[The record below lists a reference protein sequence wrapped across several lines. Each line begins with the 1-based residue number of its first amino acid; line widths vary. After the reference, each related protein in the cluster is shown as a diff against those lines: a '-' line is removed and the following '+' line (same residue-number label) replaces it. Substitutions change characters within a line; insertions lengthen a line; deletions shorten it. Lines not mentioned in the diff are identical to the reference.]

1 MSKSEQSWQEEQN
14 RVDYVTSVI
23 DKRITTLER
32 EVGSVRSDVVEMRRD
47 FWEDV
52 TINFS
57 EADDVGET
65 STSLRQQSEVLS
77 ERERSHKH
85 SYAALSKMK
94 RLHQSPYFGR
104 IDFAE
109 NGEPAEQIYL
119 GIASLLDR
127 NEETFLVYD
136 WRAPISNLYY
146 DSTPGPASYKT
157 PVGLIEGE
165 MLLKRQYV
173 IRDGQIKLM
182 FDTGVTIGDELLQ
195 EVLGRSSDA
204 QMKSIVA
211 TIQKE
216 QNRIIRNDRSRML
229 IVQGAAGSGKTSAA
243 LQRVAYLLYKYREHL
258 QADQVILFSP
268 NPMFNSYVSTVLP
281 ELGEENMRQTTF
293 QEYLEHRLGREFQLE
308 DPFSQMEY
316 VLSSSGEP
324 GYESRIEGIRYKTST
339 RYLQALIRY
348 REMLE
353 RSDMLFKPLRFQGK
367 EIIGQEAI
375 RQRFYDYDP
384 SITLANRCDLLREWL
399 LKELADFSKHE
410 VNEPWVEEQMQ
421 LLDVEDY
428 QIAYQRMRR
437 QNRKKGREFS
447 DYEDEKLILAKM
459 VVSDR
464 LKPLRR
470 WVKSLRFVD
479 VKGLYGQLFANKEL
493 MLEASSGELPEHW
506 DEICRFTL
514 DSLQKG
520 ELAYE
525 DSTPFLYLKEQLLGF
540 RSNGNIRHVFID
552 EAQDYSPFQ
561 LFFLKR
567 LFPRAR
573 MTALGDLNQAIYA
586 HASILQQTSSL
597 SELYGREETEQIT
610 LTQSYRSTRQIVDFT
625 RQMIEGGQQIVPFNR
640 DGDMP
645 EVRIAASRSEL
656 LEAISADLADL
667 KAQQYE
673 TIAVICKT
681 AEESRNA
688 YEALKESHDLKL
700 IKKTTLS
707 FEKGV
712 HVIPSYLAKG
722 VEFDAVL
729 IYDGSKQRYHRE
741 AERKLFYTA
750 CTRAMHLLHIYSQGD
765 PSPFITGTE
774 AGSYRKI
781 TVLGPILNKRGA
793 AKY

>member
-1 MSKSEQSWQEEQN
+1 MSMNEQSWKEEQD
-14 RVDYVTSVI
+14 RVDYVVEVV
-23 DKRITTLER
+23 DKRIKTLER
-32 EVGSVRSDVVEMRRD
+32 EVGSVRTDVVEMRRD

-85 SYAALSKMK
+85 SFAALSKMK
-94 RLHQSPYFGR
+94 RLRQTPYFGR

-109 NGEPAEQIYL
+109 EGEQAEQIYL
-119 GIASLLDR
+119 GIASLLDKDDQS
-127 NEETFLVYD
+127 FLVYD

-146 DSTPGPASYKT
+146 DSMPGPASYKT
-157 PVGLIEGE
+157 PVGKIDGE

-173 IRDGQIKLM
+173 IRDARIRLM

-281 ELGEENMRQTTF
+281 ELGEENMLQTTF
-293 QEYLEHRLGREFQLE
+293 QEYLERRIGREFQLE
-308 DPFSQMEY
+308 DPFGQMEY
-316 VLSSSGEP
+316 VLSGDSSKP
-324 GYESRIEGIRYKTST
+324 GYDARIEGIRYKSSSL
-339 RYLQALIRY
+339 YLQAMNEY
-348 REMLE
+348 RRMLE
-353 RSDMLFKPLRFQGK
+353 KGGMLFRPLRFQGR
-367 EIIGQEAI
+367 EIIGKEEI
-375 RQRFYDYDP
+375 HQRFYAFDP

-399 LKELADFSKHE
+399 LKELADFSKRE
-410 VNEPWVEEQMQ
+410 IDAPWVEEQMQ
-421 LLDVEDY
+421 LLDSEDY

-437 QNRKKGREFS
+437 QNRKNNRSFS
-447 DYEDEKLILAKM
+447 DFEDEKRILARM
-459 VVSDR
+459 VVSER
-464 LKPLRR
+464 LKPLRK
-470 WVKSLRFVD
+470 WVKALRFVD
-479 VKGLYGQLFANKEL
+479 VRGLYGQLFADKDV
-493 MLEASSGELPEHW
+493 MMEASGGDLPLAWE
-506 DEICRFTL
+506 DICSFTL
-514 DSLQKG
+514 DGLSRG

-525 DSTPFLYLKEQLLGF
+525 DATPYLFLREQLLGF

-586 HASILQQTSSL
+586 HASILQQTSAL
-597 SELYGREETEQIT
+597 TQLYGSEETEQIT
-610 LTQSYRSTRQIVDFT
+610 LTQSYRSTRQIVEFT
-625 RQMIEGGQQIVPFNR
+625 RQMISGGDQIVPFNR
-640 DGDMP
+640 EGELP
-645 EVRIAASRSEL
+645 EVRLTDSRDQLIAAL
-656 LEAISADLADL
+656 SADLGEL
-667 KAQQYE
+667 KAQKYE

-681 AEESRNA
+681 AEESREA
-688 YEALKESHDLKL
+688 YEQLKDLHELKL

-707 FEKGV
+707 FEKGI
-712 HVIPSYLAKG
+712 HVIPAYLAKG

-729 IYDGSKQRYHRE
+729 IYDASANRYGRE
-741 AERKLFYTA
+741 SERKLFYTA
-750 CTRAMHLLHIYSQGD
+750 CTRAMHLLHLYCLGQ
-765 PSPFITGTE
+765 PSAFVEE
-774 AGSYRKI
+774 ASPADYRRI
-781 TVLGPILNKRGA
+781 ELDSSLI
-793 AKY
+793 

>member
-1 MSKSEQSWQEEQN
+1 MNEQSWKEEQD
-14 RVDYVTSVI
+14 RVDYVVEVV
-23 DKRITTLER
+23 DKRIKTLER
-32 EVGSVRSDVVEMRRD
+32 EVGSVRTDVVEMRRD

-85 SYAALSKMK
+85 SFAALSKMK
-94 RLHQSPYFGR
+94 RLRQTPYFGR

-109 NGEPAEQIYL
+109 EGEQAEQIYL
-119 GIASLLDR
+119 GIASLLDKDDQS
-127 NEETFLVYD
+127 FLVYD

-146 DSTPGPASYKT
+146 DSMPGPASYKT
-157 PVGLIEGE
+157 PVGKIDGE

-173 IRDGQIKLM
+173 IRDARIRLM

-281 ELGEENMRQTTF
+281 ELGEENMLQTTF
-293 QEYLEHRLGREFQLE
+293 QEYLERRIGREFQLE
-308 DPFSQMEY
+308 DPFGQMEY
-316 VLSSSGEP
+316 VLSGDSSKP
-324 GYESRIEGIRYKTST
+324 GYDARIEGIRYKSSSL
-339 RYLQALIRY
+339 YLQAMNEY
-348 REMLE
+348 RRMLE
-353 RSDMLFKPLRFQGK
+353 KGGMLFRPLRFQGR
-367 EIIGQEAI
+367 EIIGKEEI
-375 RQRFYDYDP
+375 HQRFYAFDP

-399 LKELADFSKHE
+399 LKELADFSKRE
-410 VNEPWVEEQMQ
+410 IDAPWVEEQMQ
-421 LLDVEDY
+421 LLDSEDY

-437 QNRKKGREFS
+437 QNRKNNRSFS
-447 DYEDEKLILAKM
+447 DFEDEKRILARM
-459 VVSDR
+459 VVSER
-464 LKPLRR
+464 LKPLRK
-470 WVKSLRFVD
+470 WVKALRFVD
-479 VKGLYGQLFANKEL
+479 VRGLYGQLFADKDV
-493 MLEASSGELPEHW
+493 MMEASGGDLPLAWE
-506 DEICRFTL
+506 DICSFTL
-514 DSLQKG
+514 DGLSRG

-525 DSTPFLYLKEQLLGF
+525 DATPYLFLREQLLGF

-586 HASILQQTSSL
+586 HASILQQTSAL
-597 SELYGREETEQIT
+597 TQLYGSEETEQIT
-610 LTQSYRSTRQIVDFT
+610 LTQSYRSTRQIVEFT
-625 RQMIEGGQQIVPFNR
+625 RQMISGGDQIVPFNR
-640 DGDMP
+640 EGELP
-645 EVRIAASRSEL
+645 EVRLTDSRDQLIAAL
-656 LEAISADLADL
+656 SADLGEL
-667 KAQQYE
+667 KAQKYE

-681 AEESRNA
+681 AEESREA
-688 YEALKESHDLKL
+688 YEQLKDLHELKL

-707 FEKGV
+707 FEKGI
-712 HVIPSYLAKG
+712 HVIPAYLAKG

-729 IYDGSKQRYHRE
+729 IYDASANRYGRE
-741 AERKLFYTA
+741 SERKLFYTA
-750 CTRAMHLLHIYSQGD
+750 CTRAMHLLHLYCLGQ
-765 PSPFITGTE
+765 PSAFVEE
-774 AGSYRKI
+774 ASPADYRRI
-781 TVLGPILNKRGA
+781 ELDSSLI
-793 AKY
+793 

>member
-1 MSKSEQSWQEEQN
+1 MNGLDMTEQSWKDEQN
-14 RVDYVTSVI
+14 RVNHVVEVI
-23 DKRITTLER
+23 DKRIKGLER
-32 EVGSVRSDVVEMRRD
+32 EVGSVRTDVVEMRRD
-47 FWEDV
+47 FWDDV

-85 SYAALSKMK
+85 SFAALSKMK
-94 RLHQSPYFGR
+94 RLRQSPYFGR

-109 NGEPAEQIYL
+109 TGEPAEQIYL
-119 GIASLLDR
+119 GIASLLDQDDQ
-127 NEETFLVYD
+127 TFLVYD

-157 PVGLIEGE
+157 PVGEIAGE
-165 MLLKRQYV
+165 MLLKRQFV
-173 IRDGQIKLM
+173 IRDSQIKLM

-211 TIQKE
+211 TIQRE
-216 QNRIIRNDRSRML
+216 QNRIIRNERSRML

-281 ELGEENMRQTTF
+281 ELGEENMQQTTF
-293 QEYLEHRLGREFQLE
+293 QEYLEHRIGREFQLE
-308 DPFSQMEY
+308 DPFVQMEY
-316 VLSSSGEP
+316 VLSGESGQP
-324 GYESRIEGIRYKTST
+324 GYDARIEAIRYKSSSL
-339 RYLQALIRY
+339 YIQAMNGY
-348 REMLE
+348 RNMLLAE
-353 RSDMLFKPLRFQGK
+353 GMLFRPLRFQGK
-367 EIIGQEAI
+367 EIVGREEISK
-375 RQRFYDYDP
+375 RFYAYDS

-399 LKELADFSKHE
+399 LKELADFSKRE

-421 LLDVEDY
+421 LLDSEDY

-437 QNRKKGREFS
+437 QNRKKNRTFT
-447 DYEDEKLILAKM
+447 DYEDEKLILARM

-464 LKPLRR
+464 LKPLRK
-470 WVKSLRFVD
+470 WVKALRFVD
-479 VKGLYGQLFANKEL
+479 IKGLYAQLFANKSI
-493 MLEASSGELPEHW
+493 MLQASGGDLPASW

-514 DSLQKG
+514 DNLEKG

-525 DSTPFLYLKEQLLGF
+525 DATPYLYLREQLLGF

-586 HASILQQTSSL
+586 HGSILQQTSTL
-597 SELYGREETEQIT
+597 SQLYGQEETEQIT

-625 RQMIEGGQQIVPFNR
+625 RQMVEGGERIVPFNR
-640 DGDMP
+640 DGELP
-645 EVRIAASRSEL
+645 EIRIAGEQAAL
-656 LEAISADLADL
+656 NAALSADLDQL
-667 KAQQYE
+667 KAEGYE
-673 TIAVICKT
+673 TIAIICKT
-681 AEESRNA
+681 AEESRLT
-688 YEALKESHDLKL
+688 YETLKKDHELKL

-707 FEKGV
+707 FEKGI
-712 HVIPSYLAKG
+712 HVIPAYLAKG

-729 IYDGSKQRYHRE
+729 IYDASEERYRRE
-741 AERKLFYTA
+741 SERKLFYTA
-750 CTRAMHLLHIYSQGD
+750 CTRAMHLLHVYSLGE
-765 PSPFITGTE
+765 PSPFIKAVKPE
-774 AGSYRKI
+774 DYR
-781 TVLGPILNKRGA
+781 TVELETSRVNG
-793 AKY
+793 